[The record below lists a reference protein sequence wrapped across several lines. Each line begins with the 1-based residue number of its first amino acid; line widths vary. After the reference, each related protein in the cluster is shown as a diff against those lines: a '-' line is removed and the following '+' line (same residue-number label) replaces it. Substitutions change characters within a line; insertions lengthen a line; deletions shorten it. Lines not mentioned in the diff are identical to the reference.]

1 MAEIEVEFNGDEF
14 EFTLDETD
22 RAKIIDVIIEKTGLT
37 RERIEAVI
45 EFEEEDDDKEK
56 EDKIID
62 KITVELTE
70 ENDSDESGKA
80 KLVEENNQVT
90 VVTISMDG
98 APEDVSQ
105 PAHIH
110 LGSCLDVGEVKYP
123 LTNILNGE
131 STTTIDVTLDQL
143 KSELPLAINIHKS
156 VDEAGVYVSCGNII
170 F

>member
-1 MAEIEVEFNGDEF
+1 MNE
-14 EFTLDETD
+14 
-22 RAKIIDVIIEKTGLT
+22 
-37 RERIEAVI
+37 
-45 EFEEEDDDKEK
+45 
-56 EDKIID
+56 EDKIT
-62 KITVELTE
+62 KITVELNAE
-70 ENDSDESGKA
+70 SDSGESGKA

-90 VVTISMDG
+90 VTISLDG

-110 LGSCLDVGEVKYP
+110 LGSCPEVGGVQYP

-156 VDEAGVYVSCGNII
+156 VDEVSVYVSCGNII
-170 F
+170 FN

>member
-90 VVTISMDG
+90 VTINMDG
-98 APEDVSQ
+98 FPEDVSQ

-156 VDEAGVYVSCGNII
+156 VDEAGVYVSCGNIV